1 MPHTTKQTRREKKK
15 PPISTL
21 RELLLHIHEGTAM
34 EMIQLRDVE
43 VRSRGT
49 ESNIQEEPKG
59 KKHPINPVKHR
70 NEQRSN
76 TFLKPQKYP
85 CFVLGIILPIV
96 CQARAFTPKP
106 SSTEN
111 IQ

>member
-1 MPHTTKQTRREKKK
+1 
-15 PPISTL
+15 L

-34 EMIQLRDVE
+34 EMIQLRNVE
-43 VRSRGT
+43 VRSKGT

-59 KKHPINPVKHR
+59 KHPINPVKHR

-76 TFLKPQKYP
+76 TFLNPQKYL
-85 CFVLGIILPIV
+85 CFALGIIMPIV
-96 CQARAFTPKP
+96 CQARGFTPKP